1 MNIRMPTRP
10 LLKVLIFGLMAAAII
25 IWFENGWSCIPRRL
39 TGIPCVACG
48 MSRAWRAA
56 FRLDFQAALRFH
68 PLFWSVPI
76 FALYGLYDFRLLSN
90 KRLNDWILAVLIAAL
105 ILSYFIRLV
114 VYFRGGVAF

>member
-1 MNIRMPTRP
+1 MHIRMPSRP

-25 IWFENGWSCIPRRL
+25 LWFENSWPCIPRYL
-39 TGIPCVACG
+39 TGIPCVVCG

-56 FRLDFQAALRFH
+56 FRLDFWAALRYH

-76 FALYGLYDFRLLSN
+76 FALYGLYDFRLLPN
-90 KRLNDWILAVLIAAL
+90 RKVNNWILAVLIVAL

-114 VYFRGGVAF
+114 VYFRGGIAF